1 MLFELE
7 GQVCHQLLRGQIV
20 ALSGGFGTSNCPM
33 GGDLFAGKNFSVFE
47 QQ

>member
-20 ALSGGFGTSNCPM
+20 ALSGGFGSNCPM
-33 GGDLFAGKNFSVFE
+33 GGDLFAEKNFSVFE